1 MVMAGGGFR
10 FGYYLG
16 MHAAAEELERAP
28 DIILAACGGAIAA
41 AAIHGLPDTDT
52 RRDWLCAPELYT
64 FQRNIRSLPPANA
77 KLTVTGTVNR
87 VWRQW
92 TQQAAHRAAPDLLR
106 DAMFELPALPVI
118 PTARSGGTDIAIIAA
133 RVSTHAS
140 MSHWPYQL
148 HETVFAPNR
157 VAGLLANRASWAKPF
172 LKSAIAPALECNTT
186 VAIEHAVRASVADPF
201 YFASV
206 HAEGQDWS
214 GGLVDLFPIEIAHA
228 LADHVVMERKRKF
241 NPLYAQPAVRAV
253 YGVNGNAR
261 RRAVQDNTHADVWV
275 DTTDV
280 SRVLRHETER
290 KQYDRATGQIVL
302 RAAPTHSEFVR
313 QMTAQW
319 HYGRERT
326 LRAFE
331 AANKR
336 KT

>member
-1 MVMAGGGFR
+1 MAGGGFR

-16 MHAAAEELERAP
+16 MHAAAEELDQTP
-28 DIILAACGGAIAA
+28 DILLAACGGAIAA
-41 AAIHGLPDTDT
+41 AAIHGLPNTEA
-52 RRDWLCAPELYT
+52 RRVWLQSPDLHN

-87 VWRQW
+87 LWQQW
-92 TQQAAHRAAPDLLR
+92 TGQAAYRTAPDLLHH
-106 DAMFELPALPVI
+106 AMFELPALSVI
-118 PTARSGGTDIAIIAA
+118 PEARLGGTDVAIIGA
-133 RVSTHAS
+133 RVCTNAS

-148 HETVFAPNR
+148 HETVFGSSR

-172 LKSAIAPALECNTT
+172 VKAAIAPALECNTT
-186 VAIEHAVRASVADPF
+186 LDLEHAVRASVADPF
-201 YFASV
+201 YFSSV
-206 HAEGQDWS
+206 QAEGQHWS

-241 NPLYAQPAVRAV
+241 NPFYAQPAVRAV

-261 RRAVQDNTHADVWV
+261 RRAVQNDAQADVWV

-280 SRVLRHETER
+280 SRVLRNETLR

-302 RAAPTHSEFVR
+302 RAANTHSEFVR
-313 QMTAQW
+313 QMDAQW

-331 AANKR
+331 AATKG
-336 KT
+336 KQ

>member
-1 MVMAGGGFR
+1 
-10 FGYYLG
+10 
-16 MHAAAEELERAP
+16 
-28 DIILAACGGAIAA
+28 
-41 AAIHGLPDTDT
+41 
-52 RRDWLCAPELYT
+52 
-64 FQRNIRSLPPANA
+64 
-77 KLTVTGTVNR
+77 
-87 VWRQW
+87 
-92 TQQAAHRAAPDLLR
+92 
-106 DAMFELPALPVI
+106 
-118 PTARSGGTDIAIIAA
+118 
-133 RVSTHAS
+133 
-140 MSHWPYQL
+140 
-148 HETVFAPNR
+148 
-157 VAGLLANRASWAKPF
+157 

-186 VAIEHAVRASVADPF
+186 LAIEHAVRASVADPF

-206 HAEGQDWS
+206 QAEGQHWS

-275 DTTDV
+275 ETTDV
-280 SRVLRHETER
+280 SRVLRHETVR

-319 HYGRERT
+319 HYGRERA
-326 LRAFE
+326 LRAFQT
-331 AANKR
+331 ANKR